1 MFKLKNRHWW
11 NTGEKYH
18 RIEYVVKVVL
28 GAADINF
35 ELWHS
40 GQKLSKDN
48 PIKVEW
54 FAADAPAEPSRQNGF
69 DQWPAERTDIINGRV

>member
-11 NTGEKYH
+11 NTRAKYH
-18 RIEYVVKVVL
+18 RIECVIKVAL
-28 GAADINF
+28 GAADIRF
-35 ELWHS
+35 ELWHN

-54 FAADAPAEPSRQNGF
+54 FTAEPPSQVFQQNKF
-69 DQWPAERTDIINGRV
+69 HAWQEPTLEMT